1 MGTSLKHITL
11 TIKVNKYIK
20 GYLCQASVTLYCNDK
35 TYDKW
40 YLPGEE
46 DSWLEHDVHLS
57 ELPVEVAGLLAA
69 LAARAPAQN
78 QDEFYSFLSQ
88 GSHSVHLNLFGI

>member
-20 GYLCQASVTLYCNDK
+20 GIYVKNRLLCNDK

-40 YLPGEE
+40 YLPGDE

-69 LAARAPAQN
+69 LAARAAAQN
-78 QDEFYSFLSQ
+78 QDELYSFLSQ
-88 GSHSVHLNLFGI
+88 GSHSVHLNLLRI

>member
-1 MGTSLKHITL
+1 MSSI
-11 TIKVNKYIK
+11 
-20 GYLCQASVTLYCNDK
+20 GYFVLIRPMISGI
-35 TYDKW
+35 

-88 GSHSVHLNLFGI
+88 GSHSVHLNLLRI

>member
-20 GYLCQASVTLYCNDK
+20 GIYVKNRLLCNDK

-46 DSWLEHDVHLS
+46 DS
-57 ELPVEVAGLLAA
+57 
-69 LAARAPAQN
+69 
-78 QDEFYSFLSQ
+78 
-88 GSHSVHLNLFGI
+88 